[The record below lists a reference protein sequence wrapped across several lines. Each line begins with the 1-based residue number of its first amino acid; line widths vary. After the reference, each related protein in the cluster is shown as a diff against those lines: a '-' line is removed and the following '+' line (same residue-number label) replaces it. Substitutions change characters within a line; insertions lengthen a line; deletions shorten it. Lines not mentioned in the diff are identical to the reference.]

1 MAVRLV
7 IFSNRISIGL
17 YIMAIRF
24 ANGLKIREL
33 IIMMKP
39 SIMIIVIRYD
49 VNMFEI
55 MKVIENVFAVYII
68 IGAIII

>member
-1 MAVRLV
+1 
-7 IFSNRISIGL
+7 
-17 YIMAIRF
+17 MAIRF

-39 SIMIIVIRYD
+39 NIMIIVIRYD